1 MPGTRTHASAIVNF
15 FSLTR
20 VIKYTMHSMRMNT
33 GYSTVRIAQILGV
46 NEEVVRSLLE
56 VGGTPKPEEASNI
69 GVERIRQRKH
79 RFHCLCGAALVTSQ
93 KTVTCYSCG
102 KTMGIRR
109 VKHTHWRIAPRRGV
123 QSLLQL
129 AIYTALSVLLLG
141 YLYQLTLS

>member
-1 MPGTRTHASAIVNF
+1 M
-15 FSLTR
+15 
-20 VIKYTMHSMRMNT
+20 
-33 GYSTVRIAQILGV
+33 LGV
-46 NEEVVRSLLE
+46 DKATLLSLLE
-56 VGGTPKPEEASNI
+56 VSGAHRLDMATTSECT
-69 GVERIRQRKH
+69 VERIGQRKH

-109 VKHTHWRIAPRRGV
+109 VKHAHWRIAPRRGV